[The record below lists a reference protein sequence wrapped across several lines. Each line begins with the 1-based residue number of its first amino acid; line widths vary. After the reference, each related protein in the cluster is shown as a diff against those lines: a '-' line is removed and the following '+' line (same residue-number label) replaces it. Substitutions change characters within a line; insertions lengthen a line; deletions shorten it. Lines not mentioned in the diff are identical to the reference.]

1 MKSSDNEAEL
11 AAVSKQ
17 NTPRPETAASPET
30 TRRGPADPY
39 RDGQGPES
47 PSPGGAVPGL
57 GGEKLGPGRPARG
70 DRRAKPR
77 RRPAVSRRAQDRAG
91 LALVAP
97 ALILTTIFFFIPM
110 VLSLWW
116 SFTKYNGNRPPQY
129 VGLKNYARRSRRR
142 PATPPSSRSSP

>member
-47 PSPGGAVPGL
+47 PSPDGAVPEP
-57 GGEKLGPGRPARG
+57 GGEELGPGRPARG
-70 DRRAKPR
+70 DRRAKIG
-77 RRPAVSRRAQDRAG
+77 RAH
-91 LALVAP
+91 V
-97 ALILTTIFFFIPM
+97 
-110 VLSLWW
+110 
-116 SFTKYNGNRPPQY
+116 
-129 VGLKNYARRSRRR
+129 
-142 PATPPSSRSSP
+142 